1 MLFNVKEDPHEQR
14 NVKALH
20 PEVCAQGAKLILDWQ
35 EEQMLKSPSP
45 VDPMYTVLHEGGP
58 YHTRGHLQEYAQRLE
73 QTGRAQG
80 AQELRRRHPNEP

>member
-1 MLFNVKEDPHEQR
+1 
-14 NVKALH
+14 
-20 PEVCAQGAKLILDWQ
+20 
-35 EEQMLKSPSP
+35 MLKSSSP

>member
-1 MLFNVKEDPHEQR
+1 M
-14 NVKALH
+14 KALH

-58 YHTRGHLQEYAQRLE
+58 TTLGATCGPPCRLE